1 MEDRQKYIR
10 NFSIIAHIDHGKSTL
25 ADRLIEMT
33 GVLSKREMESQILD
47 NMEIEKERGITI
59 KSQSVRMKY
68 KAKDGQEYTFN
79 LIDTPGH
86 VDFNYEVSR
95 SLAACDGAILVVDAS
110 QGVEAQTLANVYLA
124 IDNNLEILP
133 VINKID
139 LPNARPEEVK
149 QEIEDIIGIPA
160 QDAPCVSA
168 KSGLNMEEVLERI
181 VTDLPAPKGNEN
193 EKTKCLIFDS
203 YYDNYKGAVAYV
215 RVMNGKVKVGDEIT
229 VTYQNMKITEKI
241 IGLVNTPDYVY
252 FVKDDTEIF
261 PTHKNYGFIYLSI
274 NELPQ
279 WMPQIFNQIIV
290 DVDNIDKTQETKADL
305 ENNIKSAIA
314 VTDRESSVSYKGY
327 NSEIEE
333 GTTYSGVFTF
343 LFLFIAVLSVTTT
356 MNRFVKKQRTQI
368 GTLKALG
375 FKNRKIIN
383 HYVGYGFIIS
393 LAASL
398 VGLLAGRFILG
409 GFFLNMEMSYFEVP
423 VYNTVLI
430 PVVYILAI
438 AVVVLITLVTYLSC
452 RSILKESAVN
462 ALRLEIPKVKNT
474 KFDLTTKGIFK
485 KASISTRWNL
495 RDVGRNKGRS
505 LMAIVGIIGCTM
517 LMLCA
522 FGMMDTMKSYLSWEF
537 DKISNFEYKLSL
549 SNNYTNEQFTSII
562 EKYGNQTS
570 ESFGIEIKNGDKKE
584 TNTLTVNDA
593 PDKLKY
599 TNHSKE
605 YIDLKD
611 DGIYITEKLSEK
623 YDLKVGDEIT
633 WHIFGDDN
641 WYTCKITGLNRD
653 PQNQQLNMTRKYFE
667 SLGFTYRADVLYTD
681 DDLSNTKTIDGVD
694 TIQSIANLKQGMES
708 MLETVQMMIVLL
720 IVVSAILGFV
730 IIYNLGILSF
740 TEKQYQFAT
749 LKVLGFKDKQIKNI
763 FVKQNLWLTVVGIV
777 FGLPFGFLMLDYIFK
792 SALGDNYDFNAYI
805 SLVSYLYATLG
816 SLGVSV
822 VVNKVL
828 SRKVKSIDMVSSL
841 KGNE

>member
-1 MEDRQKYIR
+1 MKKLSKKRLRDIKQNKMQFFNIFIMVFLGVFVFAGIHAYMDGMEESADKYYKDNNFQDIWLSGE
-10 NFSIIAHIDHGKSTL
+10 NFSNDDL
-25 ADRLIEMT
+25 
-33 GVLSKREMESQILD
+33 
-47 NMEIEKERGITI
+47 EKVKNTENVKDAERMLTI
-59 KSQSVRMKY
+59 KTELEN
-68 KAKDGQEYTFN
+68 KDGVT
-79 LIDTPGH
+79 LDTN
-86 VDFNYEVSR
+86 FIESNNISKMY
-95 SLAACDGAILVVDAS
+95 VVDGEEFS
-110 QGVEAQTLANVYLA
+110 KDKKGVW
-124 IDNNLEILP
+124 
-133 VINKID
+133 
-139 LPNARPEEVK
+139 
-149 QEIEDIIGIPA
+149 
-160 QDAPCVSA
+160 
-168 KSGLNMEEVLERI
+168 
-181 VTDLPAPKGNEN
+181 
-193 EKTKCLIFDS
+193 FDS
-203 YYDNYKGAVAYV
+203 YLAKNLDL
-215 RVMNGKVKVGDEIT
+215 KVGDEIT
-229 VTYQNMKITEKI
+229 VTYQNMKMTEKI
-241 IGLVNTPDYVY
+241 LGLVNTPDHVY

-261 PTHKNYGFIYLSI
+261 PTHKNYGYMYLSI

-279 WMPQIFNQIIV
+279 GMPQIFNQIIV
-290 DVDNIDKTQETKADL
+290 DVDNTDKTQETKANL

-393 LAASL
+393 LVASV
-398 VGLLAGRFILG
+398 VGLLAGKYGLG
-409 GFFLNMEMSYFEVP
+409 TFFLNMEMSYFEVP

-438 AVVVLITLVTYLSC
+438 TVVALITLVTYLSC
-452 RSILKESAVN
+452 RSILKESAVE
-462 ALRLEIPKVKNT
+462 ALRIEIPKVKST

-549 SNNYTNEQFTSII
+549 SNNYTDDQFTNIT
-562 EKYGNQTS
+562 EKYGNETS
-570 ESFGIEIKNGDKKE
+570 ESFGIEIKNVDKKE

-593 PDKLKY
+593 PNKLKY
-599 TNHSKE
+599 TNHNKE
-605 YIDLKD
+605 YMDLKD

-623 YDLKVGDEIT
+623 YGLKVGDEIT

-641 WYTCKITGLNRD
+641 WYTCKIAGLNRD
-653 PQNQQLNMTRKYFE
+653 PQNQQLNMTRKYYE
-667 SLGFTYRADVLYTD
+667 SLGLTYKADTVYTD
-681 DDLSNTKTIDGVD
+681 ENLINTKTIDGVD
-694 TIQSIANLKQGMES
+694 TIQSIATLKQGMES
-708 MLETVQMMIVLL
+708 MLETTETMVVLL

-763 FVKQNLWLTVVGIV
+763 FVKQNLWLTVAGIV
-777 FGLPFGFLMLDYIFK
+777 IGLPLGFWMLDYIFK
-792 SALGDNYDFNAYI
+792 SALGENYDFNAYI
-805 SLVSYLYATLG
+805 KPVSYLYAVVG
-816 SLGVSV
+816 SLVVSII
-822 VVNKVL
+822 VNKVL
-828 SRKVKSIDMVSSL
+828 SRKVKRIDMVTSL

>member
-1 MEDRQKYIR
+1 MKKLSKKRLRDIRQNKMQFFNIFIMVFLGVFVFAGIHAYMDGMEKSADNYYKNNNFQDIWLSGE
-10 NFSIIAHIDHGKSTL
+10 NFSNEDLEKVKNTENVKDAERMLTINTELENKDDVTL
-25 ADRLIEMT
+25 DTNFIESNNI
-33 GVLSKREMESQILD
+33 SKM
-47 NMEIEKERGITI
+47 
-59 KSQSVRMKY
+59 Y
-68 KAKDGQEYTFN
+68 
-79 LIDTPGH
+79 
-86 VDFNYEVSR
+86 
-95 SLAACDGAILVVDAS
+95 VVDGEEFS
-110 QGVEAQTLANVYLA
+110 KDKKGVW
-124 IDNNLEILP
+124 
-133 VINKID
+133 
-139 LPNARPEEVK
+139 
-149 QEIEDIIGIPA
+149 
-160 QDAPCVSA
+160 
-168 KSGLNMEEVLERI
+168 
-181 VTDLPAPKGNEN
+181 
-193 EKTKCLIFDS
+193 FDS
-203 YYDNYKGAVAYV
+203 YLAKNLDL
-215 RVMNGKVKVGDEIT
+215 KVGDEIT

-241 IGLVNTPDYVY
+241 VGLVNTPDHVY

-261 PTHKNYGFIYLSI
+261 PTHKNYGYMYLSI

-279 WMPQIFNQIIV
+279 GMPQIFNQIIV
-290 DVDNIDKTQETKADL
+290 DVDNTDKTQETKANL
-305 ENNIKSAIA
+305 ENNMKSAIA

-393 LAASL
+393 LVASV
-398 VGLLAGRFILG
+398 VGLLVGKYGLG
-409 GFFLNMEMSYFEVP
+409 TFFLNMEMSYFEVP

-438 AVVVLITLVTYLSC
+438 AVVALITLVTYLSC
-452 RSILKESAVN
+452 RSILKESAVE
-462 ALRLEIPKVKNT
+462 ALRLEVPKVKST

-505 LMAIVGIIGCTM
+505 LMAIVGITGCTM

-549 SNNYTNEQFTSII
+549 SNNYTDDQFTNIT
-562 EKYGNQTS
+562 EKYGNETS
-570 ESFGIEIKNGDKKE
+570 ESFGIEIKNVDKKE

-593 PDKLKY
+593 PNKLKY
-599 TNHSKE
+599 TNHNKE
-605 YIDLKD
+605 YMDLKD

-623 YDLKVGDEIT
+623 YGLKVGDEIT

-641 WYTCKITGLNRD
+641 WYTCKIAGLNRD
-653 PQNQQLNMTRKYFE
+653 PQNQQLNMTRKYYE
-667 SLGFTYRADVLYTD
+667 SLGLTYKADTVYTD
-681 DDLSNTKTIDGVD
+681 ENLINTKTIDGVD
-694 TIQSIANLKQGMES
+694 TIQSIATLKQGMES
-708 MLETVQMMIVLL
+708 MLETTETMVVLL

-763 FVKQNLWLTVVGIV
+763 FVKQNLWLTVAGIV
-777 FGLPFGFLMLDYIFK
+777 IGLPLGFWMLDYIFK
-792 SALGDNYDFNAYI
+792 SALGENYDFNAYI
-805 SLVSYLYATLG
+805 KPVSYLYAVVG
-816 SLGVSV
+816 SLVVSII
-822 VVNKVL
+822 VNKVL
-828 SRKVKSIDMVSSL
+828 SRKVKRIDMVTSL

>member
-1 MEDRQKYIR
+1 MKKLSKKRLRDIKQNKMQFFNIFIMVFLGVFVFAGIHAYMDGMEKSANKYYKDNNFQDIWLSGE
-10 NFSIIAHIDHGKSTL
+10 NFSTEDL
-25 ADRLIEMT
+25 
-33 GVLSKREMESQILD
+33 
-47 NMEIEKERGITI
+47 EKVKNTENVKDAERMLTI
-59 KSQSVRMKY
+59 KTELEN
-68 KAKDGQEYTFN
+68 KDGVT
-79 LIDTPGH
+79 LDTN
-86 VDFNYEVSR
+86 FIESNNISKMY
-95 SLAACDGAILVVDAS
+95 VVDGEEFS
-110 QGVEAQTLANVYLA
+110 KDKKGVW
-124 IDNNLEILP
+124 
-133 VINKID
+133 
-139 LPNARPEEVK
+139 
-149 QEIEDIIGIPA
+149 
-160 QDAPCVSA
+160 
-168 KSGLNMEEVLERI
+168 
-181 VTDLPAPKGNEN
+181 
-193 EKTKCLIFDS
+193 FDS
-203 YYDNYKGAVAYV
+203 YLAKNLDL
-215 RVMNGKVKVGDEIT
+215 KVGDEIT

-241 IGLVNTPDYVY
+241 AGLVNTPDHVY

-261 PTHKNYGFIYLSI
+261 PTHKNYGYMYLSI

-279 WMPQIFNQIIV
+279 GMPQIFNQIIV
-290 DVDNIDKTQETKADL
+290 DVDNTDKTQETKANL
-305 ENNIKSAIA
+305 ENNIKSAIS

-393 LAASL
+393 LVASV
-398 VGLLAGRFILG
+398 VGLLAGKYGLG
-409 GFFLNMEMSYFEVP
+409 TFFLNMEMSYFEVP

-438 AVVVLITLVTYLSC
+438 AVVALITLVTYLSC
-452 RSILKESAVN
+452 RSILKESAVE
-462 ALRLEIPKVKNT
+462 ALRIEIPKVKST

-505 LMAIVGIIGCTM
+505 LMAIVGITGCTM

-549 SNNYTNEQFTSII
+549 SNNYTDDQFTNIK
-562 EKYGNQTS
+562 EKYGNETS
-570 ESFGIEIKNGDKKE
+570 ESFGIEIKNGNKKE

-593 PDKLKY
+593 PNKLKY
-599 TNHSKE
+599 TNHNKE
-605 YIDLKD
+605 YMNLKD

-623 YDLKVGDEIT
+623 YGLKVGDEIT
-633 WHIFGDDN
+633 WHIFGDNN
-641 WYTCKITGLNRD
+641 WHSCKIAGLNRD
-653 PQNQQLNMTRKYFE
+653 PQNQQLNMTRKYYE
-667 SLGFTYRADVLYTD
+667 SLGLTYKADTVYTD
-681 DDLSNTKTIDGVD
+681 ENLINTKTIDGVD
-694 TIQSIANLKQGMES
+694 TIQSIATLKQGMKS
-708 MLETVQMMIVLL
+708 MLETTETMVVLL

-749 LKVLGFKDKQIKNI
+749 LKVLGFKDKQIKKI
-763 FVKQNLWLTVVGIV
+763 FVKQNLWLTVAGIV
-777 FGLPFGFLMLDYIFK
+777 IGLPLGFWMLDYIFK
-792 SALGDNYDFNAYI
+792 SALGENYDFNAYI
-805 SLVSYLYATLG
+805 KPVSYLYAVVG
-816 SLGVSV
+816 SLVVSII
-822 VVNKVL
+822 VNKVL
-828 SRKVKSIDMVSSL
+828 SRKVKRIDMVTSL

>member
-1 MEDRQKYIR
+1 MKKLSKKRLRDIRQNKMQFFNIFIMVFLGVFVFAGIHAYMDGMEKSADNYYKNNNFQDIWLSGE
-10 NFSIIAHIDHGKSTL
+10 NFSNEDLEKVKNTENVKDAERMLTINTELENKDDVTL
-25 ADRLIEMT
+25 DTNFIESNNI
-33 GVLSKREMESQILD
+33 SKM
-47 NMEIEKERGITI
+47 
-59 KSQSVRMKY
+59 Y
-68 KAKDGQEYTFN
+68 
-79 LIDTPGH
+79 
-86 VDFNYEVSR
+86 
-95 SLAACDGAILVVDAS
+95 VVDGEEFS
-110 QGVEAQTLANVYLA
+110 KDKKGVW
-124 IDNNLEILP
+124 
-133 VINKID
+133 
-139 LPNARPEEVK
+139 
-149 QEIEDIIGIPA
+149 
-160 QDAPCVSA
+160 
-168 KSGLNMEEVLERI
+168 
-181 VTDLPAPKGNEN
+181 
-193 EKTKCLIFDS
+193 FDS
-203 YYDNYKGAVAYV
+203 YLAKNLDL
-215 RVMNGKVKVGDEIT
+215 KVGDEIT
-229 VTYQNMKITEKI
+229 FTYQNMKMTEKI
-241 IGLVNTPDYVY
+241 VGLINTPDHVY

-279 WMPQIFNQIIV
+279 GMPEIFNQIIV
-290 DVDNIDKTQETKADL
+290 DVDNTDETQEIKADL
-305 ENNIKSAIA
+305 ENNIKSAVA

-393 LAASL
+393 LAASV
-398 VGLLAGRFILG
+398 VGLLVGKFALG

-430 PVVYILAI
+430 PVVYVLAT
-438 AVVVLITLVTYLSC
+438 AVVALITLVTYLSC
-452 RSILKESAVN
+452 RSILKESAVE

-485 KASISTRWNL
+485 RASISTRWNL

-505 LMAIVGIIGCTM
+505 LMAIVGITGCTM

-549 SNNYTNEQFTSII
+549 SNNYTDEQFTNIT
-562 EKYGNQTS
+562 EKYGSQTS
-570 ESFGIEIKNGDKKE
+570 KSYGIEIKNGDKKE

-599 TNHSKE
+599 TNHNKE
-605 YIDLKD
+605 YIDLQD
-611 DGIYITEKLSEK
+611 DGVYITEKLSEK

-641 WYTCKITGLNRD
+641 WYTCKIVGLNRD
-653 PQNQQLNMTRKYFE
+653 PQNQQLNMTRKCFE
-667 SLGFTYRADVLYTD
+667 SLGLTYKADVVYTD
-681 DDLSNTKTIDGVD
+681 EDLSTTKTIDGVD
-694 TIQSIANLKQGMES
+694 TIQSIATLKQGMES

-763 FVKQNLWLTVVGIV
+763 FVKQNLWLTVVGIIL
-777 FGLPFGFLMLDYIFK
+777 GLPLGFLMLDYIFK

-805 SLVSYLYATLG
+805 NLVSYLYATVG
-816 SLGVSV
+816 SLVVSV

-828 SRKVKSIDMVSSL
+828 SRKVKKIDMVSSL

>member
-1 MEDRQKYIR
+1 MKKLSKKRLRDIRQNKMQFFNIFIMVFLGVFVFAGIHAYMDGMEKSADKYYEINNFQDIWLSGE
-10 NFSIIAHIDHGKSTL
+10 NFSNEDLEKVKNTENVKDAE
-25 ADRLIEMT
+25 RL
-33 GVLSKREMESQILD
+33 L
-47 NMEIEKERGITI
+47 TI
-59 KSQSVRMKY
+59 KTELEN
-68 KAKDGQEYTFN
+68 KDGVT
-79 LIDTPGH
+79 LDTN
-86 VDFNYEVSR
+86 FIESNNISKMY
-95 SLAACDGAILVVDAS
+95 VVDGEKFS
-110 QGVEAQTLANVYLA
+110 KEKKGVW
-124 IDNNLEILP
+124 
-133 VINKID
+133 
-139 LPNARPEEVK
+139 
-149 QEIEDIIGIPA
+149 
-160 QDAPCVSA
+160 
-168 KSGLNMEEVLERI
+168 
-181 VTDLPAPKGNEN
+181 
-193 EKTKCLIFDS
+193 FDS
-203 YYDNYKGAVAYV
+203 YLAKNLDL
-215 RVMNGKVKVGDEIT
+215 KVGDEIT

-474 KFDLTTKGIFK
+474 KFDLTTKRIFK

-505 LMAIVGIIGCTM
+505 LMAIVGITGCTM

-605 YIDLKD
+605 YMDLKD

-641 WYTCKITGLNRD
+641 WYTCKIAGLNRD

>member
-1 MEDRQKYIR
+1 MKKLSKKRLRDIRQNKMQFFNIFIMVFLGVFVFAGIHAYMDGMDKSADKYYKDNNFQDIWLSGE
-10 NFSIIAHIDHGKSTL
+10 NFSNEDLEKVKNTENVKDAERLLTINTELENKEDVTL
-25 ADRLIEMT
+25 ETNFIETNNISKMYVVEGEEFSKDKK
-33 GVLSKREMESQILD
+33 GVW
-47 NMEIEKERGITI
+47 
-59 KSQSVRMKY
+59 
-68 KAKDGQEYTFN
+68 
-79 LIDTPGH
+79 
-86 VDFNYEVSR
+86 
-95 SLAACDGAILVVDAS
+95 
-110 QGVEAQTLANVYLA
+110 
-124 IDNNLEILP
+124 
-133 VINKID
+133 
-139 LPNARPEEVK
+139 
-149 QEIEDIIGIPA
+149 
-160 QDAPCVSA
+160 
-168 KSGLNMEEVLERI
+168 
-181 VTDLPAPKGNEN
+181 
-193 EKTKCLIFDS
+193 FDS
-203 YYDNYKGAVAYV
+203 YLAKNLDL
-215 RVMNGKVKVGDEIT
+215 KVGDEIT
-229 VTYQNMKITEKI
+229 VTYQNIKITEKI
-241 IGLVNTPDYVY
+241 LGLVNTPDHVY

-261 PTHKNYGFIYLSI
+261 PTHKNYGFMYLSI
-274 NELPQ
+274 NELPEG
-279 WMPQIFNQIIV
+279 MPQIFNQVII
-290 DVDNIDKTQETKADL
+290 DIDNTDKLQETKTDL

-314 VTDRESSVSYKGY
+314 VTDREASVSYQGY

-333 GTTYSGVFTF
+333 GTTYSSVFTF

-383 HYVGYGFIIS
+383 HYLGYGFIVS
-393 LAASL
+393 LVASI
-398 VGLLAGRFILG
+398 VGLLVGRYALG
-409 GFFLNMEMSYFEVP
+409 TFFLNMEMSYFEIP

-430 PVVYILAI
+430 PIVYILAI

-452 RSILKESAVN
+452 RSILKESAVE

-505 LMAIVGIIGCTM
+505 IMAIVGITGCTM

-549 SNNYTNEQFTSII
+549 SNNYTDEQFDNITQ
-562 EKYGNQTS
+562 KYGKETSQT
-570 ESFGIEIKNGDKKE
+570 FGIEIKNKDKKE

-593 PDKLKY
+593 PNKLKY
-599 TNHSKE
+599 TNHNKE
-605 YIDLKD
+605 YMDLKD

-623 YDLKVGDEIT
+623 YGLQVGDEIT

-641 WYTCKITGLNRD
+641 WYTCKIIGLNRD
-653 PQNQQLNMTRKYFE
+653 PQNQQLNMSRKYFE
-667 SLGFTYRADVLYTD
+667 SLGLTYRADVVYTD
-681 DDLSNTKTIDGVD
+681 EDLSNTKTIDGVD
-694 TIQSIANLKQGMES
+694 TIQSLTTLKQGMES
-708 MLETVQMMIVLL
+708 MLETVQTMIVLL

-763 FVKQNLWLTVVGIV
+763 FVKQNLWLTIVGIIL
-777 FGLPFGFLMLDYIFK
+777 GLPLGFWMLDYIFK

-805 SLVSYLYATLG
+805 KPTSYLYAVVG
-816 SLGVSV
+816 SLIVSII
-822 VVNKVL
+822 VNKVL
-828 SRKVKSIDMVSSL
+828 SRKVKKIDMVTSL

>member
-1 MEDRQKYIR
+1 MSRLNRKILREIKLNKMQFFNIFIMVFLGVFVFAGVHAYMDGMKISGDKYY
-10 NFSIIAHIDHGKSTL
+10 
-25 ADRLIEMT
+25 
-33 GVLSKREMESQILD
+33 ES
-47 NMEIEKERGITI
+47 
-59 KSQSVRMKY
+59 
-68 KAKDGQEYTFN
+68 
-79 LIDTPGH
+79 
-86 VDFNYEVSR
+86 
-95 SLAACDGAILVVDAS
+95 
-110 QGVEAQTLANVYLA
+110 
-124 IDNNLEILP
+124 NNLQDIWLSGENFTDEDLKNVKEISN
-133 VINKID
+133 VK
-139 LPNARPEEVK
+139 NA
-149 QEIEDIIGIPA
+149 
-160 QDAPCVSA
+160 
-168 KSGLNMEEVLERI
+168 ERI
-181 VTDLPAPKGNEN
+181 LNIRTELENYKDVSLDTNFIETNEISKMYIVDGEEFSKDKKGVW
-193 EKTKCLIFDS
+193 FDS
-203 YYDNYKGAVAYV
+203 YLAKNLDL
-215 RVMNGKVKVGDEIT
+215 KVGDEIT

-241 IGLVNTPDYVY
+241 LGLVNTPDHVY

-261 PTHKNYGFIYLSI
+261 PTHKNYGFMYLSI
-274 NELPQ
+274 NELPEG
-279 WMPQIFNQIIV
+279 MPQIFNQVII
-290 DVDNIDKTQETKADL
+290 DIDNTDKLQETKADL

-314 VTDRESSVSYKGY
+314 VTDRKASASYQGY

-333 GTTYSGVFTF
+333 GTTYSSVFTF

-393 LAASL
+393 LVASI
-398 VGLLAGRFILG
+398 VGLLVGRYALG
-409 GFFLNMEMSYFEVP
+409 TFFLNMEMSYFEIP

-452 RSILKESAVN
+452 RSILKESAAE

-505 LMAIVGIIGCTM
+505 IMAIVGITGCTM

-549 SNNYTNEQFTSII
+549 SNNYTDEQFDNITQ
-562 EKYGNQTS
+562 KYGKKTSQT
-570 ESFGIEIKNGDKKE
+570 FGIEIKNNDKKE

-593 PDKLKY
+593 PNKLKY
-599 TNHSKE
+599 TNHNKE
-605 YIDLKD
+605 YMDLKD
-611 DGIYITEKLSEK
+611 NGIYITEKLSEK
-623 YDLKVGDEIT
+623 YGLQVGDEIT

-641 WYTCKITGLNRD
+641 WYTCKIVGLNRD
-653 PQNQQLNMTRKYFE
+653 PQNQQLNMSRKYFE
-667 SLGFTYRADVLYTD
+667 SLGLTYRADVVYTD
-681 DDLSNTKTIDGVD
+681 EDLSNTKTIDGVD
-694 TIQSIANLKQGMES
+694 TIQSLTTLKQGMES
-708 MLETVQMMIVLL
+708 MLETVQTMIVLL

-763 FVKQNLWLTVVGIV
+763 FVKQNLWLTIVGIIL
-777 FGLPFGFLMLDYIFK
+777 GLPLGFWMLDYIFK

-805 SLVSYLYATLG
+805 KPTSYLYAVVG
-816 SLGVSV
+816 SLIVSII
-822 VVNKVL
+822 VNKVL
-828 SRKVKSIDMVSSL
+828 SRKVKKIDMVTSL

>member
-1 MEDRQKYIR
+1 MKKLSKKRLRDIKQNKMQFFNIFIMVFLGVFVFAGIHAYMDGMDKSADKYYKDNNFQDIWLSGE
-10 NFSIIAHIDHGKSTL
+10 NFSNEDLEKVKNTENVKDAERLLTINTELENKEDVTL
-25 ADRLIEMT
+25 ETNFIESNNISKMYVVEGEEFSKDKK
-33 GVLSKREMESQILD
+33 GVW
-47 NMEIEKERGITI
+47 
-59 KSQSVRMKY
+59 
-68 KAKDGQEYTFN
+68 
-79 LIDTPGH
+79 
-86 VDFNYEVSR
+86 
-95 SLAACDGAILVVDAS
+95 
-110 QGVEAQTLANVYLA
+110 
-124 IDNNLEILP
+124 
-133 VINKID
+133 
-139 LPNARPEEVK
+139 
-149 QEIEDIIGIPA
+149 
-160 QDAPCVSA
+160 
-168 KSGLNMEEVLERI
+168 
-181 VTDLPAPKGNEN
+181 
-193 EKTKCLIFDS
+193 FDS
-203 YYDNYKGAVAYV
+203 YLAKNLDL
-215 RVMNGKVKVGDEIT
+215 KVGDEIT

-241 IGLVNTPDYVY
+241 LGLVNTPDHVY

-261 PTHKNYGFIYLSI
+261 PTHKNYGFMYLSI
-274 NELPQ
+274 NELPEG
-279 WMPQIFNQIIV
+279 MPQIFNQVII
-290 DVDNIDKTQETKADL
+290 DIDNTDKLQETKADL
-305 ENNIKSAIA
+305 ENNIESAIA
-314 VTDRESSVSYKGY
+314 VTDREASVSYQGY

-333 GTTYSGVFTF
+333 GTTYSSVFTF

-383 HYVGYGFIIS
+383 HYLGYGFIVS
-393 LAASL
+393 LVASI
-398 VGLLAGRFILG
+398 VGLLVGRYALG
-409 GFFLNMEMSYFEVP
+409 TFFLNMEMSYFEIP

-430 PVVYILAI
+430 PIVYILAI

-452 RSILKESAVN
+452 RSILKESAVE

-505 LMAIVGIIGCTM
+505 IMAIVGITGCTM

-549 SNNYTNEQFTSII
+549 SNNYTDEQFDNITQ
-562 EKYGNQTS
+562 KYGKETSQT
-570 ESFGIEIKNGDKKE
+570 FGIEIKNNDKKE

-593 PDKLKY
+593 PNKLKY
-599 TNHSKE
+599 TNHNKE
-605 YIDLKD
+605 YMDLKD

-623 YDLKVGDEIT
+623 YGLQVGDEIT

-641 WYTCKITGLNRD
+641 WYTCKIIGLNRD
-653 PQNQQLNMTRKYFE
+653 PQNQQLNMSRKYFE
-667 SLGFTYRADVLYTD
+667 SLGLTYRADVVYTD
-681 DDLSNTKTIDGVD
+681 EDLSNTKTIDGVD
-694 TIQSIANLKQGMES
+694 TIQSLTTLKQGMES
-708 MLETVQMMIVLL
+708 MLETVQTMIVLL

-763 FVKQNLWLTVVGIV
+763 FVKQNLWLTIVGIIL
-777 FGLPFGFLMLDYIFK
+777 GLPLGFWMLDYIFK

-805 SLVSYLYATLG
+805 KPTSYLYAVVG
-816 SLGVSV
+816 SLIVSII
-822 VVNKVL
+822 VNKVL
-828 SRKVKSIDMVSSL
+828 SRKVKKIDMVTSL

>member
-1 MEDRQKYIR
+1 MKKLSKKRLRDIRQNKMQFFNIFIMVFLGVFVFAGIHAYMDGMEKSADNYYKSNNFQDIWLSGE
-10 NFSIIAHIDHGKSTL
+10 NFSNEDLEKVKNTENVKDAERMLTINTELENKKDVTL
-25 ADRLIEMT
+25 DTNFIESNNI
-33 GVLSKREMESQILD
+33 SKM
-47 NMEIEKERGITI
+47 
-59 KSQSVRMKY
+59 Y
-68 KAKDGQEYTFN
+68 
-79 LIDTPGH
+79 
-86 VDFNYEVSR
+86 
-95 SLAACDGAILVVDAS
+95 VVDGEEFS
-110 QGVEAQTLANVYLA
+110 KDKKGVW
-124 IDNNLEILP
+124 
-133 VINKID
+133 
-139 LPNARPEEVK
+139 
-149 QEIEDIIGIPA
+149 
-160 QDAPCVSA
+160 
-168 KSGLNMEEVLERI
+168 
-181 VTDLPAPKGNEN
+181 
-193 EKTKCLIFDS
+193 FDS
-203 YYDNYKGAVAYV
+203 YLAKNLDL
-215 RVMNGKVKVGDEIT
+215 KVGDEIT
-229 VTYQNMKITEKI
+229 FTYQNMKMTEKI
-241 IGLVNTPDYVY
+241 VGLVNTPDHVY

-279 WMPQIFNQIIV
+279 GMPEIFNQIIV
-290 DVDNIDKTQETKADL
+290 DVDNTDKTQETKADL
-305 ENNIKSAIA
+305 ENNIKSAVA

-393 LAASL
+393 LIASL
-398 VGLLAGRFILG
+398 AGLFVGKYTLG
-409 GFFLNMEMSYFEVP
+409 TFFLNTEMSYFEVP

-430 PVVYILAI
+430 PVVYILAT
-438 AVVVLITLVTYLSC
+438 VVVALITLVTYLSC
-452 RSILKESAVN
+452 RSILKESAVE

-495 RDVGRNKGRS
+495 RDIGRNKGRS
-505 LMAIVGIIGCTM
+505 LMAIVGITGCTM

-549 SNNYTNEQFTSII
+549 SNNYTDEQFTNIT

-570 ESFGIEIKNGDKKE
+570 KSYGIEIKNGDKKE

-599 TNHSKE
+599 TNHKKE
-605 YIDLKD
+605 YIDLQD
-611 DGIYITEKLSEK
+611 DGVYITEKLSEK

-641 WYTCKITGLNRD
+641 WYTCKIVGLNRD

-667 SLGFTYRADVLYTD
+667 SLGLTYKADVVYTD
-681 DDLSNTKTIDGVD
+681 EDLSDTKTIDGVD
-694 TIQSIANLKQGMES
+694 TIQSIATLKQGMES

-763 FVKQNLWLTVVGIV
+763 FVKQNLWLTVVGII
-777 FGLPFGFLMLDYIFK
+777 FGLPLGFWMLDYIFK

-805 SLVSYLYATLG
+805 NLVSYLYATVG
-816 SLGVSV
+816 SLVVSV

-828 SRKVKSIDMVSSL
+828 SRKVKRIDMVSSL

>member
-1 MEDRQKYIR
+1 MRKLSKKRLRDIRQNKMQFFNIFIMVFLGVFVFAGIHAYMDGMEKSADKYYKDNNFQDIWLSGE
-10 NFSIIAHIDHGKSTL
+10 NFSTEDL
-25 ADRLIEMT
+25 
-33 GVLSKREMESQILD
+33 
-47 NMEIEKERGITI
+47 EKVKNTENVKDAERMLTI
-59 KSQSVRMKY
+59 KTELEN
-68 KAKDGQEYTFN
+68 KDGVT
-79 LIDTPGH
+79 LDTN
-86 VDFNYEVSR
+86 FIESNNISKMY
-95 SLAACDGAILVVDAS
+95 VVDGEEFS
-110 QGVEAQTLANVYLA
+110 KDKKGVW
-124 IDNNLEILP
+124 
-133 VINKID
+133 
-139 LPNARPEEVK
+139 
-149 QEIEDIIGIPA
+149 
-160 QDAPCVSA
+160 
-168 KSGLNMEEVLERI
+168 
-181 VTDLPAPKGNEN
+181 
-193 EKTKCLIFDS
+193 FDS
-203 YYDNYKGAVAYV
+203 YLAKNLDL
-215 RVMNGKVKVGDEIT
+215 KVGDEIT

-241 IGLVNTPDYVY
+241 AGLVNTPDHVY

-261 PTHKNYGFIYLSI
+261 PTHKNYGYMYLSI

-279 WMPQIFNQIIV
+279 GMPQIFNQIIV
-290 DVDNIDKTQETKADL
+290 DVDNTDKTQETKANL

-393 LAASL
+393 LVASV
-398 VGLLAGRFILG
+398 VGLLAGKYGLG
-409 GFFLNMEMSYFEVP
+409 TFFLNMEMSYFEVP

-438 AVVVLITLVTYLSC
+438 AVVALITLVTYLSC
-452 RSILKESAVN
+452 RSILKESAVE
-462 ALRLEIPKVKNT
+462 ALRIEIPKVKST

-505 LMAIVGIIGCTM
+505 LMAIVGITGCTM

-549 SNNYTNEQFTSII
+549 SNNYTDDQFTNIT
-562 EKYGNQTS
+562 EKYGNETS
-570 ESFGIEIKNGDKKE
+570 ESFGIEIKNVDKKE

-593 PDKLKY
+593 PNKLKY
-599 TNHSKE
+599 TNHNKE
-605 YIDLKD
+605 YMDLKD

-623 YDLKVGDEIT
+623 YGLKVGDEIT

-641 WYTCKITGLNRD
+641 WYTCKIAGLNRD
-653 PQNQQLNMTRKYFE
+653 PQNQQLNMTRKYYE
-667 SLGFTYRADVLYTD
+667 SLGLTYKADTVYTD
-681 DDLSNTKTIDGVD
+681 ENLINTKTIDGVD
-694 TIQSIANLKQGMES
+694 TIQSIATLKQGMES
-708 MLETVQMMIVLL
+708 MLETTETMVVLL

-763 FVKQNLWLTVVGIV
+763 FVKQNLWLTVAGIV
-777 FGLPFGFLMLDYIFK
+777 IGLPLGFWMLDYIFK
-792 SALGDNYDFNAYI
+792 SALGENYDFNAYI
-805 SLVSYLYATLG
+805 KPVSYLYAVVG
-816 SLGVSV
+816 SLVVSII
-822 VVNKVL
+822 VNKVL
-828 SRKVKSIDMVSSL
+828 SRKVKRIDMVTSL

>member
-1 MEDRQKYIR
+1 MKKLSKKRLRDIRQNKMQFFNIFIMVFLGVFVFAGIHAYMDGMEKSADKYYEINNFQDIWLSGE
-10 NFSIIAHIDHGKSTL
+10 NFSNEDLEKVKNTENVKDAE
-25 ADRLIEMT
+25 RL
-33 GVLSKREMESQILD
+33 L
-47 NMEIEKERGITI
+47 TI
-59 KSQSVRMKY
+59 KTELEN
-68 KAKDGQEYTFN
+68 KDGVT
-79 LIDTPGH
+79 LDTN
-86 VDFNYEVSR
+86 FIESNNISKMY
-95 SLAACDGAILVVDAS
+95 VVDGEKFS
-110 QGVEAQTLANVYLA
+110 KEKKGVW
-124 IDNNLEILP
+124 
-133 VINKID
+133 
-139 LPNARPEEVK
+139 
-149 QEIEDIIGIPA
+149 
-160 QDAPCVSA
+160 
-168 KSGLNMEEVLERI
+168 
-181 VTDLPAPKGNEN
+181 
-193 EKTKCLIFDS
+193 FDS
-203 YYDNYKGAVAYV
+203 YLAKNLDL
-215 RVMNGKVKVGDEIT
+215 KVGDEIT

-423 VYNTVLI
+423 VYTTVLI

>member
-1 MEDRQKYIR
+1 MKKLSKKRLRDIRQNKMQFFNIFIMVFLGVFVFAGIHAYMDGMEKSADKYYEINNFQDIWLSGE
-10 NFSIIAHIDHGKSTL
+10 NFSNEDLEKVKNTENVKDAE
-25 ADRLIEMT
+25 RL
-33 GVLSKREMESQILD
+33 L
-47 NMEIEKERGITI
+47 TI
-59 KSQSVRMKY
+59 KTELEN
-68 KAKDGQEYTFN
+68 KDGVT
-79 LIDTPGH
+79 LDTN
-86 VDFNYEVSR
+86 FIESNNISKMY
-95 SLAACDGAILVVDAS
+95 VVDGEEFS
-110 QGVEAQTLANVYLA
+110 KEKKGVW
-124 IDNNLEILP
+124 
-133 VINKID
+133 
-139 LPNARPEEVK
+139 
-149 QEIEDIIGIPA
+149 
-160 QDAPCVSA
+160 
-168 KSGLNMEEVLERI
+168 
-181 VTDLPAPKGNEN
+181 
-193 EKTKCLIFDS
+193 FDS
-203 YYDNYKGAVAYV
+203 YLAKNLDL
-215 RVMNGKVKVGDEIT
+215 KVGDEIT

-452 RSILKESAVN
+452 RSILKESAVD

-474 KFDLTTKGIFK
+474 KFDLTTKGILK

-505 LMAIVGIIGCTM
+505 LMAIVGITGCTM

-740 TEKQYQFAT
+740 TEKQYQFAS
-749 LKVLGFKDKQIKNI
+749 FR
-763 FVKQNLWLTVVGIV
+763 F
-777 FGLPFGFLMLDYIFK
+777 
-792 SALGDNYDFNAYI
+792 
-805 SLVSYLYATLG
+805 
-816 SLGVSV
+816 
-822 VVNKVL
+822 
-828 SRKVKSIDMVSSL
+828 
-841 KGNE
+841 

>member
-1 MEDRQKYIR
+1 MK
-10 NFSIIAHIDHGKSTL
+10 K
-25 ADRLIEMT
+25 
-33 GVLSKREMESQILD
+33 LSKRRLRDIKQNKMQFFNIFIMVFLGVFVFAGIHAYMDGMEESADKYYKDNNFQDIWLSGENFSND
-47 NMEIEKERGITI
+47 DLEKVKNMENVKDAERILTI
-59 KSQSVRMKY
+59 KTELENKNDV
-68 KAKDGQEYTFN
+68 T
-79 LIDTPGH
+79 LDTN
-86 VDFNYEVSR
+86 FIESNNISKMY
-95 SLAACDGAILVVDAS
+95 VVDGEEFS
-110 QGVEAQTLANVYLA
+110 KDKKGVW
-124 IDNNLEILP
+124 
-133 VINKID
+133 
-139 LPNARPEEVK
+139 
-149 QEIEDIIGIPA
+149 
-160 QDAPCVSA
+160 
-168 KSGLNMEEVLERI
+168 
-181 VTDLPAPKGNEN
+181 
-193 EKTKCLIFDS
+193 FDS
-203 YYDNYKGAVAYV
+203 YLAKNLDL
-215 RVMNGKVKVGDEIT
+215 KVGDEIT
-229 VTYQNMKITEKI
+229 FTYQNMKMTEKI
-241 IGLVNTPDYVY
+241 LGLVNTPDHVY

-261 PTHKNYGFIYLSI
+261 PTHKNYGYMYLSI

-279 WMPQIFNQIIV
+279 GMLQIFNQIIV
-290 DVDNIDKTQETKADL
+290 DVNKTDKMQETKANL

-393 LAASL
+393 LVASV
-398 VGLLAGRFILG
+398 VGLLAGKYGLG
-409 GFFLNMEMSYFEVP
+409 TFFLNMEMSYFEVP

-438 AVVVLITLVTYLSC
+438 TVVALITLVTYLSC
-452 RSILKESAVN
+452 RNILKETAVE
-462 ALRLEIPKVKNT
+462 ALRIEIPKVKST

-549 SNNYTNEQFTSII
+549 SNNYTDDQFTNIT
-562 EKYGNQTS
+562 EKYGNETS
-570 ESFGIEIKNGDKKE
+570 ESFGIEIKNVDKKE

-593 PDKLKY
+593 PNKLKY
-599 TNHSKE
+599 TNHNKE
-605 YIDLKD
+605 YMDLKD

-623 YDLKVGDEIT
+623 YGLKIGDEIT

-641 WYTCKITGLNRD
+641 WYTCKIAGLNRD
-653 PQNQQLNMTRKYFE
+653 PQNQQLNMTRKYYE
-667 SLGFTYRADVLYTD
+667 SLGLTYKADTVYTD
-681 DDLSNTKTIDGVD
+681 ENLINTKTIDGVD
-694 TIQSIANLKQGMES
+694 TIQSIATLKQGMES
-708 MLETVQMMIVLL
+708 MLETTETMVVLL

-763 FVKQNLWLTVVGIV
+763 FVKQNLWLTVAGIV
-777 FGLPFGFLMLDYIFK
+777 IGLPLGFWMLDYIFK
-792 SALGDNYDFNAYI
+792 SALGENYDFNAYI
-805 SLVSYLYATLG
+805 KPVSYLYAVVG
-816 SLGVSV
+816 SLVVSII
-822 VVNKVL
+822 VNKVL
-828 SRKVKSIDMVSSL
+828 SRKVKRIDMVTSL

>member
-1 MEDRQKYIR
+1 MKRLSKKRLRDIKQNKMQFFNIFIMVFLGVFVFAGIHAYMDGMEKSANKYYKDNNFQDIWLSGE
-10 NFSIIAHIDHGKSTL
+10 NFSTEDL
-25 ADRLIEMT
+25 
-33 GVLSKREMESQILD
+33 
-47 NMEIEKERGITI
+47 EKVKNTENVKDAERMLTI
-59 KSQSVRMKY
+59 KTELEN
-68 KAKDGQEYTFN
+68 KDGVT
-79 LIDTPGH
+79 LDTN
-86 VDFNYEVSR
+86 FIESNNISKMY
-95 SLAACDGAILVVDAS
+95 VVDGEEFS
-110 QGVEAQTLANVYLA
+110 KDKRGVW
-124 IDNNLEILP
+124 
-133 VINKID
+133 
-139 LPNARPEEVK
+139 
-149 QEIEDIIGIPA
+149 
-160 QDAPCVSA
+160 
-168 KSGLNMEEVLERI
+168 
-181 VTDLPAPKGNEN
+181 
-193 EKTKCLIFDS
+193 FDS
-203 YYDNYKGAVAYV
+203 YLAKNLDL
-215 RVMNGKVKVGDEIT
+215 KVGDEIT
-229 VTYQNMKITEKI
+229 FTYQNMKMTEKI
-241 IGLVNTPDYVY
+241 LGLVNTPDHVY

-261 PTHKNYGFIYLSI
+261 PTHKNYGYMYLSI

-279 WMPQIFNQIIV
+279 GMPQIFNQIIV
-290 DVDNIDKTQETKADL
+290 DVNKTDKTQETKANL

-327 NSEIEE
+327 NSEIDE

-393 LAASL
+393 LVASV
-398 VGLLAGRFILG
+398 VGLLVGKYGLG
-409 GFFLNMEMSYFEVP
+409 TFFLNMEMSYFEVP

-438 AVVVLITLVTYLSC
+438 SVVALITLVTYLSC
-452 RSILKESAVN
+452 RSILKESAVE
-462 ALRLEIPKVKNT
+462 ALRLEVPKVKST

-505 LMAIVGIIGCTM
+505 LMAIVGITGCTM

-549 SNNYTNEQFTSII
+549 SNNYTDDQFTNIT
-562 EKYGNQTS
+562 EKYGNETS
-570 ESFGIEIKNGDKKE
+570 ESFGIEIKNVDKKE

-593 PDKLKY
+593 PNKLKY
-599 TNHSKE
+599 TNHNKE
-605 YIDLKD
+605 YMNLKD

-623 YDLKVGDEIT
+623 YGLKVGDEIT
-633 WHIFGDDN
+633 WHIFGDNN
-641 WYTCKITGLNRD
+641 WHSCKIVGLNRD
-653 PQNQQLNMTRKYFE
+653 PQNQQLNMTKKYYE
-667 SLGFTYRADVLYTD
+667 TLGLTYRADTVYTD
-681 DDLSNTKTIDGVD
+681 ENLSNAKTIDGVD
-694 TIQSIANLKQGMES
+694 TIQSIATLKQGMES
-708 MLETVQMMIVLL
+708 MLETTETMVVLL

-763 FVKQNLWLTVVGIV
+763 FVKQNLWLTVAGIV
-777 FGLPFGFLMLDYIFK
+777 IGLPLGFWMLDYIFK
-792 SALGDNYDFNAYI
+792 SALGENYDFNAYI
-805 SLVSYLYATLG
+805 KPVSYLYAVVG
-816 SLGVSV
+816 SLVVSII
-822 VVNKVL
+822 VNKVL
-828 SRKVKSIDMVSSL
+828 SRKVKRIDMVTSL

>member
-1 MEDRQKYIR
+1 MKKLSKKRLRDIKQNKMQFFNIFIMVFLGVFVFAGIHAYMDGMEESADKYYKDNNFQDIWLSGE
-10 NFSIIAHIDHGKSTL
+10 NFSNDDLEKVKNTENVKDAE
-25 ADRLIEMT
+25 R
-33 GVLSKREMESQILD
+33 IL
-47 NMEIEKERGITI
+47 TI
-59 KSQSVRMKY
+59 KTELENKNDV
-68 KAKDGQEYTFN
+68 T
-79 LIDTPGH
+79 LDTN
-86 VDFNYEVSR
+86 FIESNNISKMY
-95 SLAACDGAILVVDAS
+95 VVDGEEFS
-110 QGVEAQTLANVYLA
+110 KDKKGVW
-124 IDNNLEILP
+124 
-133 VINKID
+133 
-139 LPNARPEEVK
+139 
-149 QEIEDIIGIPA
+149 
-160 QDAPCVSA
+160 
-168 KSGLNMEEVLERI
+168 
-181 VTDLPAPKGNEN
+181 
-193 EKTKCLIFDS
+193 FDS
-203 YYDNYKGAVAYV
+203 YLAKNLEL
-215 RVMNGKVKVGDEIT
+215 KVGDEIT
-229 VTYQNMKITEKI
+229 FTYQNMKMTEKI
-241 IGLVNTPDYVY
+241 LGLVNTPDHVY

-261 PTHKNYGFIYLSI
+261 PTHKNYGYMYLSI

-279 WMPQIFNQIIV
+279 GMPQIFNQIIV
-290 DVDNIDKTQETKADL
+290 DVNKTDKTQETKANL

-327 NSEIEE
+327 NSEIDE

-393 LAASL
+393 LVASV
-398 VGLLAGRFILG
+398 VGLLVGKYGLG
-409 GFFLNMEMSYFEVP
+409 TFFLNMEMSYFEVP

-438 AVVVLITLVTYLSC
+438 AVVALITLVTYLSC
-452 RSILKESAVN
+452 RSILKESAVE
-462 ALRLEIPKVKNT
+462 ALRLEVPKVKST

-505 LMAIVGIIGCTM
+505 LMAIVGITGCTM

-549 SNNYTNEQFTSII
+549 SNNYTDDQFANIT
-562 EKYGNQTS
+562 EKYGNETS

-593 PDKLKY
+593 PNKLKY
-599 TNHSKE
+599 TNHNKE
-605 YIDLKD
+605 YMDLKD

-623 YDLKVGDEIT
+623 YRLKVGDEIT
-633 WHIFGDDN
+633 WHIFGDNN
-641 WYTCKITGLNRD
+641 WHTCKIVGLNRD
-653 PQNQQLNMTRKYFE
+653 PQNQQLNMTKKYYE
-667 SLGFTYRADVLYTD
+667 TLGLTYRADTVYTD
-681 DDLSNTKTIDGVD
+681 ENLSNAKTIDGVD
-694 TIQSIANLKQGMES
+694 TIQSIATLKQGMES
-708 MLETVQMMIVLL
+708 MLETTETMVVLL

-763 FVKQNLWLTVVGIV
+763 FVKQNLWLTVAGIV
-777 FGLPFGFLMLDYIFK
+777 IGLPLGFWMLDYIFK
-792 SALGDNYDFNAYI
+792 SALGENYDFNAYI
-805 SLVSYLYATLG
+805 NLVSYLYATVG
-816 SLGVSV
+816 SLVVSV

-828 SRKVKSIDMVSSL
+828 SRKVKKIDMVSSL

>member
-1 MEDRQKYIR
+1 MQFFNIFIMVFLGVFVFAGIHAYMDGMEKSADNYYKNNNFQDIWLLGE
-10 NFSIIAHIDHGKSTL
+10 NFSNEDLEKVKNTENVKDAEKMLTINTELENKKDVTL
-25 ADRLIEMT
+25 DTNFIESNNI
-33 GVLSKREMESQILD
+33 SKM
-47 NMEIEKERGITI
+47 
-59 KSQSVRMKY
+59 Y
-68 KAKDGQEYTFN
+68 
-79 LIDTPGH
+79 
-86 VDFNYEVSR
+86 
-95 SLAACDGAILVVDAS
+95 VVD
-110 QGVEAQTLANVYLA
+110 G
-124 IDNNLEILP
+124 
-133 VINKID
+133 
-139 LPNARPEEVK
+139 EEFSK
-149 QEIEDIIGIPA
+149 DKKGIW
-160 QDAPCVSA
+160 
-168 KSGLNMEEVLERI
+168 
-181 VTDLPAPKGNEN
+181 
-193 EKTKCLIFDS
+193 FDS
-203 YYDNYKGAVAYV
+203 YLAKNLDL
-215 RVMNGKVKVGDEIT
+215 KVGDEIT
-229 VTYQNMKITEKI
+229 ITYQNMKITEKI
-241 IGLVNTPDYVY
+241 VGLVNTPDHVY

-261 PTHKNYGFIYLSI
+261 PTHKNYGYIYLSI

-279 WMPQIFNQIIV
+279 EMPKIFNQIIV
-290 DVDNIDKTQETKADL
+290 DVDNTDKTQETKADL
-305 ENNIKSAIA
+305 ENNIKSAVA

-375 FKNRKIIN
+375 FKNRKIIK

-393 LAASL
+393 LVASA
-398 VGLLAGRFILG
+398 VGLLVGKFVLG

-430 PVVYILAI
+430 PIVYILAI
-438 AVVVLITLVTYLSC
+438 AVVALITLVTYLSC
-452 RSILKESAVN
+452 RRILKESAVE

-505 LMAIVGIIGCTM
+505 LMAIVGITGCTM

-549 SNNYTNEQFTSII
+549 SNNYTDEQFTNIT

-570 ESFGIEIKNGDKKE
+570 KSYGIEIKNGDKKE

-599 TNHSKE
+599 TNHNKE
-605 YIDLKD
+605 YIDLQD

-633 WHIFGDDN
+633 WHIFGDNN
-641 WYTCKITGLNRD
+641 WYTCKIVGLNRD

-667 SLGFTYRADVLYTD
+667 SLGLTYRADVVYTD
-681 DDLSNTKTIDGVD
+681 EDLSNTKTIDGVD
-694 TIQSIANLKQGMES
+694 TVQSIATLKQGMES
-708 MLETVQMMIVLL
+708 MLKTVQMIIVLL

-749 LKVLGFKDKQIKNI
+749 LKVLGFKDKQIKDI
-763 FVKQNLWLTVVGIV
+763 FVKQNLWLTVAGIV
-777 FGLPFGFLMLDYIFK
+777 LGLPLGFWMLDYIFK
-792 SALGDNYDFNAYI
+792 SALGDNYDFNAHI
-805 SLVSYLYATLG
+805 NLISYLYATIG
-816 SLGVSV
+816 SFVVSV

-828 SRKVKSIDMVSSL
+828 SRKVKRIDMVSSL

>member
-1 MEDRQKYIR
+1 MKKLSKKRLRDIKQNKMQFFNIFIMVFLGVFVFAGIHAYMDGMEESADKYYKDNNFQDIWLSGE
-10 NFSIIAHIDHGKSTL
+10 NFSNDDLEK
-25 ADRLIEMT
+25 
-33 GVLSKREMESQILD
+33 VK
-47 NMEIEKERGITI
+47 NMENVKDAERILTI
-59 KSQSVRMKY
+59 KTELENKNDV
-68 KAKDGQEYTFN
+68 T
-79 LIDTPGH
+79 LDTN
-86 VDFNYEVSR
+86 FIESNNISKMY
-95 SLAACDGAILVVDAS
+95 VVDGEEFS
-110 QGVEAQTLANVYLA
+110 KDKKGVW
-124 IDNNLEILP
+124 
-133 VINKID
+133 
-139 LPNARPEEVK
+139 
-149 QEIEDIIGIPA
+149 
-160 QDAPCVSA
+160 
-168 KSGLNMEEVLERI
+168 
-181 VTDLPAPKGNEN
+181 
-193 EKTKCLIFDS
+193 FDS
-203 YYDNYKGAVAYV
+203 YLAKNLDL
-215 RVMNGKVKVGDEIT
+215 KVGDEIT
-229 VTYQNMKITEKI
+229 FTYQNMKMTEKI
-241 IGLVNTPDYVY
+241 LGLVNTPDHVY

-261 PTHKNYGFIYLSI
+261 PTHKNYGYMYLSI

-279 WMPQIFNQIIV
+279 GMLQIFNQIIV
-290 DVDNIDKTQETKADL
+290 DVNKTDKMQETKANL

-393 LAASL
+393 LVASV
-398 VGLLAGRFILG
+398 VGLLAGKYGLG
-409 GFFLNMEMSYFEVP
+409 TFFLNMEMSYFEVP

-438 AVVVLITLVTYLSC
+438 TVVALITLVTYLSC
-452 RSILKESAVN
+452 RNILKESAVE
-462 ALRLEIPKVKNT
+462 ALRIEIPKVKST

-549 SNNYTNEQFTSII
+549 SNNYTDDQFTNIT
-562 EKYGNQTS
+562 EKYGNETS
-570 ESFGIEIKNGDKKE
+570 ESFGIEIKNVDKKE

-593 PDKLKY
+593 PNKLKY
-599 TNHSKE
+599 TNHNKE
-605 YIDLKD
+605 YMDLKD

-623 YDLKVGDEIT
+623 YGLKIGDEIT

-641 WYTCKITGLNRD
+641 WYTCKIAGLNRD
-653 PQNQQLNMTRKYFE
+653 PQNQQLNMTRKYYE
-667 SLGFTYRADVLYTD
+667 SLGLTYKADTVYTD
-681 DDLSNTKTIDGVD
+681 ENLINTKTIDGVD
-694 TIQSIANLKQGMES
+694 TIQSIATLKQGMES
-708 MLETVQMMIVLL
+708 MLETTETMVVLL

-763 FVKQNLWLTVVGIV
+763 FVKQNLWLTVAGIV
-777 FGLPFGFLMLDYIFK
+777 IGLPLGFWMLDYIFK
-792 SALGDNYDFNAYI
+792 SALGENYDFNAYI
-805 SLVSYLYATLG
+805 KPVSYLYAVVG
-816 SLGVSV
+816 SLVVSII
-822 VVNKVL
+822 VNKVL
-828 SRKVKSIDMVSSL
+828 SRKVKRIDMVTSL

>member
-1 MEDRQKYIR
+1 MKKLSKKRLRDIRQNKMQFFNIFIMVFLGVFVFAGIHAYMDGMEKSADNYYKNNNFQDIWLSGE
-10 NFSIIAHIDHGKSTL
+10 NFSDEDL
-25 ADRLIEMT
+25 
-33 GVLSKREMESQILD
+33 
-47 NMEIEKERGITI
+47 EKVKNTENVKDAERMLTI
-59 KSQSVRMKY
+59 NTELEN
-68 KAKDGQEYTFN
+68 KDGVT
-79 LIDTPGH
+79 LDTN
-86 VDFNYEVSR
+86 FIESNNISKMY
-95 SLAACDGAILVVDAS
+95 VVDGEEFS
-110 QGVEAQTLANVYLA
+110 KDKKGVW
-124 IDNNLEILP
+124 
-133 VINKID
+133 
-139 LPNARPEEVK
+139 
-149 QEIEDIIGIPA
+149 
-160 QDAPCVSA
+160 
-168 KSGLNMEEVLERI
+168 
-181 VTDLPAPKGNEN
+181 
-193 EKTKCLIFDS
+193 FDS
-203 YYDNYKGAVAYV
+203 YLAKNLDL
-215 RVMNGKVKVGDEIT
+215 KVGDEIT
-229 VTYQNMKITEKI
+229 FTYQNMKMTEKI
-241 IGLVNTPDYVY
+241 VGLVNTPDHVY

-279 WMPQIFNQIIV
+279 GMPEIFNQIIV
-290 DVDNIDKTQETKADL
+290 DVDNTDKTQETKADL
-305 ENNIKSAIA
+305 ENNIKSAVA

-393 LAASL
+393 LIASL
-398 VGLLAGRFILG
+398 AGLFVGKYTLG
-409 GFFLNMEMSYFEVP
+409 TFFLNTEMSYFEVP

-430 PVVYILAI
+430 PVVYILAT
-438 AVVVLITLVTYLSC
+438 AVVALITLVTYLSC
-452 RSILKESAVN
+452 RSILKESAVE

-505 LMAIVGIIGCTM
+505 LMAIVGITGCTM

-549 SNNYTNEQFTSII
+549 SNNYTDEQFTNIT

-570 ESFGIEIKNGDKKE
+570 KSYGIEIKNGDKKE

-599 TNHSKE
+599 TNHNKE
-605 YIDLKD
+605 YIDLQD
-611 DGIYITEKLSEK
+611 DGVYITEKLSEK

-641 WYTCKITGLNRD
+641 WYTCKIVGLNRD

-667 SLGFTYRADVLYTD
+667 SLGLTYKADVVYTD
-681 DDLSNTKTIDGVD
+681 EDLSDTKTIDGVD
-694 TIQSIANLKQGMES
+694 TIQSIATLKQGMES

-763 FVKQNLWLTVVGIV
+763 FVKQNLWLTVVGII
-777 FGLPFGFLMLDYIFK
+777 FGLPLGFLMLDYIFK

-805 SLVSYLYATLG
+805 NLVSYLYATVG
-816 SLGVSV
+816 SLVVSV

-828 SRKVKSIDMVSSL
+828 SRKVKRIDMVSSL

>member
-1 MEDRQKYIR
+1 MKRLSKKRLRDIKQNKMQFFNIFIMVFLGVFVFAGIHAYMDGMEKSANKYYKDNNFQDIWLSGE
-10 NFSIIAHIDHGKSTL
+10 NFSTEDL
-25 ADRLIEMT
+25 
-33 GVLSKREMESQILD
+33 
-47 NMEIEKERGITI
+47 EKVKNTENVKDAERMLTI
-59 KSQSVRMKY
+59 KTELEN
-68 KAKDGQEYTFN
+68 KDGVT
-79 LIDTPGH
+79 LDTN
-86 VDFNYEVSR
+86 FIESNNISKMY
-95 SLAACDGAILVVDAS
+95 VVDGEEFS
-110 QGVEAQTLANVYLA
+110 KDKKGVW
-124 IDNNLEILP
+124 
-133 VINKID
+133 
-139 LPNARPEEVK
+139 
-149 QEIEDIIGIPA
+149 
-160 QDAPCVSA
+160 
-168 KSGLNMEEVLERI
+168 
-181 VTDLPAPKGNEN
+181 
-193 EKTKCLIFDS
+193 FDS
-203 YYDNYKGAVAYV
+203 YLAKNLDL
-215 RVMNGKVKVGDEIT
+215 KVGDEIT

-241 IGLVNTPDYVY
+241 AGLVNTPDHVY

-261 PTHKNYGFIYLSI
+261 PTHKNYGYMYLSI

-279 WMPQIFNQIIV
+279 GMPEIFNQIIV
-290 DVDNIDKTQETKADL
+290 DVDNTDKTQETKADL
-305 ENNIKSAIA
+305 ENNIKSAVA

-393 LAASL
+393 LVASVVGFL
-398 VGLLAGRFILG
+398 VGKYGLG
-409 GFFLNMEMSYFEVP
+409 TFFLNMEMSYFEVP

-438 AVVVLITLVTYLSC
+438 AVVALITLVTYLSC
-452 RSILKESAVN
+452 RSILKESAVE
-462 ALRLEIPKVKNT
+462 ALRLEVPKVKST

-505 LMAIVGIIGCTM
+505 LMAIVGITGCTM

-549 SNNYTNEQFTSII
+549 SNNYTDDQFTNIK
-562 EKYGNQTS
+562 EKYGNETS
-570 ESFGIEIKNGDKKE
+570 ESFGIEIKNGNKKE

-593 PDKLKY
+593 PNKLKY
-599 TNHSKE
+599 TNHNKE
-605 YIDLKD
+605 YINLKD

-623 YDLKVGDEIT
+623 YGLKVGDEIT
-633 WHIFGDDN
+633 WHIFGDNN
-641 WYTCKITGLNRD
+641 WHTCKIVGLNRD
-653 PQNQQLNMTRKYFE
+653 PQNQQLNMTRKYYE
-667 SLGFTYRADVLYTD
+667 SLGLTYKADTVYTD
-681 DDLSNTKTIDGVD
+681 ENLINTKTIDGVD
-694 TIQSIANLKQGMES
+694 TIQSIATLKQGMES
-708 MLETVQMMIVLL
+708 MLETTETMVVLL

-763 FVKQNLWLTVVGIV
+763 FVKQNLWLTVAGIV
-777 FGLPFGFLMLDYIFK
+777 IGLPLGFWMLDYIFK
-792 SALGDNYDFNAYI
+792 SALGENYDFNAYI
-805 SLVSYLYATLG
+805 NLVSYLYATVG
-816 SLGVSV
+816 SLVVSV

-828 SRKVKSIDMVSSL
+828 SRKVKKIDMVSSL

>member
-1 MEDRQKYIR
+1 MK
-10 NFSIIAHIDHGKSTL
+10 K
-25 ADRLIEMT
+25 
-33 GVLSKREMESQILD
+33 LSKRRLRDIKQNKMQFFNIFIMVFLGVFVFAGIHAYMDGMEESADKYYKDNNFQDIWLSGENFSND
-47 NMEIEKERGITI
+47 DLEKVKNMENVKDAERILTI
-59 KSQSVRMKY
+59 KTELENKNDV
-68 KAKDGQEYTFN
+68 T
-79 LIDTPGH
+79 LDTN
-86 VDFNYEVSR
+86 FIESNNISKMY
-95 SLAACDGAILVVDAS
+95 VVDGEEFS
-110 QGVEAQTLANVYLA
+110 KDKKGVW
-124 IDNNLEILP
+124 
-133 VINKID
+133 
-139 LPNARPEEVK
+139 
-149 QEIEDIIGIPA
+149 
-160 QDAPCVSA
+160 
-168 KSGLNMEEVLERI
+168 
-181 VTDLPAPKGNEN
+181 
-193 EKTKCLIFDS
+193 FDS
-203 YYDNYKGAVAYV
+203 YLAKNLDL
-215 RVMNGKVKVGDEIT
+215 KVGDEIT
-229 VTYQNMKITEKI
+229 FTYQNMKMTEKI
-241 IGLVNTPDYVY
+241 LGLVNTPDHVY

-261 PTHKNYGFIYLSI
+261 PTHKNYGYMYLSI

-279 WMPQIFNQIIV
+279 GMLQIFNQIIV
-290 DVDNIDKTQETKADL
+290 DVNKTDKMQETKANL

-393 LAASL
+393 LVASV
-398 VGLLAGRFILG
+398 VGLLAGKYGLG
-409 GFFLNMEMSYFEVP
+409 TFFLNMEMSYFEVP

-438 AVVVLITLVTYLSC
+438 TVVALITLVTYLSC
-452 RSILKESAVN
+452 RNILKESAVE
-462 ALRLEIPKVKNT
+462 ALRIEIPKVKST

-549 SNNYTNEQFTSII
+549 SNNYTDDQFTNIT
-562 EKYGNQTS
+562 EKYGNETS
-570 ESFGIEIKNGDKKE
+570 ESFGIEIKNVDKKE

-593 PDKLKY
+593 PNKLKY
-599 TNHSKE
+599 TNHNKE
-605 YIDLKD
+605 YMDLKD

-623 YDLKVGDEIT
+623 YGLKIGDEIT

-641 WYTCKITGLNRD
+641 WYTCKIAGLNRD
-653 PQNQQLNMTRKYFE
+653 PQNQQLNMTRKYYE
-667 SLGFTYRADVLYTD
+667 SLGLTYKADTVYTD
-681 DDLSNTKTIDGVD
+681 ENLINTKTIDGVD
-694 TIQSIANLKQGMES
+694 TIQSIATLKQGMES
-708 MLETVQMMIVLL
+708 MLETTETMVVLL

-763 FVKQNLWLTVVGIV
+763 FVKQNLWLTVAGIV
-777 FGLPFGFLMLDYIFK
+777 IGLPLRFWMLDYIFK
-792 SALGDNYDFNAYI
+792 SALGENYDFNAYI
-805 SLVSYLYATLG
+805 KPVSYLYAVVG
-816 SLGVSV
+816 SLVVSII
-822 VVNKVL
+822 VNKVL
-828 SRKVKSIDMVSSL
+828 SRKVKRIDMVTSL

>member
-1 MEDRQKYIR
+1 MRKLSKKRLRDIRQNKMQFFNIFIMVFLGVFVFAGIHAYMDGMEKSANNYYNNNNFQDIWLSGE
-10 NFSIIAHIDHGKSTL
+10 NFSNEDLEKVKNIENVKDAERMLTINTELENKDDVTLDTNFIESNNIAK
-25 ADRLIEMT
+25 M
-33 GVLSKREMESQILD
+33 
-47 NMEIEKERGITI
+47 
-59 KSQSVRMKY
+59 Y
-68 KAKDGQEYTFN
+68 
-79 LIDTPGH
+79 
-86 VDFNYEVSR
+86 
-95 SLAACDGAILVVDAS
+95 VVD
-110 QGVEAQTLANVYLA
+110 G
-124 IDNNLEILP
+124 
-133 VINKID
+133 
-139 LPNARPEEVK
+139 EEFSK
-149 QEIEDIIGIPA
+149 DKKGIW
-160 QDAPCVSA
+160 
-168 KSGLNMEEVLERI
+168 
-181 VTDLPAPKGNEN
+181 
-193 EKTKCLIFDS
+193 FDS
-203 YYDNYKGAVAYV
+203 YLAKNLDL
-215 RVMNGKVKVGDEIT
+215 KVGDEIT

-241 IGLVNTPDYVY
+241 VGLVNTPDHVY

-279 WMPQIFNQIIV
+279 GMPEVYNQIIV
-290 DVDNIDKTQETKADL
+290 DVDNTDKIQETKADL

-375 FKNRKIIN
+375 FKNKKIIK

-393 LAASL
+393 LIAS
-398 VGLLAGRFILG
+398 VAGLFAGKFALG

-430 PVVYILAI
+430 PVVYVLAI
-438 AVVVLITLVTYLSC
+438 AVVILITLVTYLSC
-452 RSILKESAVN
+452 RSILKESAVE
-462 ALRLEIPKVKNT
+462 ALRLEVPKVKKT

-495 RDVGRNKGRS
+495 RDIGRNKGRS
-505 LMAIVGIIGCTM
+505 LMAIVGITGCTM

-549 SNNYTNEQFTSII
+549 SNNYTDEQFANIT

-593 PDKLKY
+593 TDKLKY
-599 TNHSKE
+599 TNHNKE
-605 YIDLKD
+605 YIDLQD
-611 DGIYITEKLSEK
+611 DGVYITEKLSEK

-641 WYTCKITGLNRD
+641 WYTCKIVGLNRD
-653 PQNQQLNMTRKYFE
+653 PQNQQLNMSRKYYE
-667 SLGFTYRADVLYTD
+667 SLGLKYRADVVYTD
-681 DDLSNTKTIDGVD
+681 EDLSDTKTIDGVD
-694 TIQSIANLKQGMES
+694 TIQSLTTLKQGMES
-708 MLETVQMMIVLL
+708 MLETVQTMIVLL

-763 FVKQNLWLTVVGIV
+763 FVKQNLWLTVVGII
-777 FGLPFGFLMLDYIFK
+777 FGLPLGFWMLDYIFK

-805 SLVSYLYATLG
+805 NLVSYLYATVG
-816 SLGVSV
+816 SFVVSV

-828 SRKVKSIDMVSSL
+828 SRKVKKIDMVSSL

>member
-1 MEDRQKYIR
+1 MKKLSKKRLRDIRQNKMQFFNIFIMVFLGVFVFAGIHAYMDGMDKSADKYYKDNNFQDIWLSGE
-10 NFSIIAHIDHGKSTL
+10 NFSNEDLEKVKNTENVKDAERLLTINTELENKEDVTL
-25 ADRLIEMT
+25 ETNFIETNNISKMYVVEGEEFSKDKK
-33 GVLSKREMESQILD
+33 GVW
-47 NMEIEKERGITI
+47 
-59 KSQSVRMKY
+59 
-68 KAKDGQEYTFN
+68 
-79 LIDTPGH
+79 
-86 VDFNYEVSR
+86 
-95 SLAACDGAILVVDAS
+95 
-110 QGVEAQTLANVYLA
+110 
-124 IDNNLEILP
+124 
-133 VINKID
+133 
-139 LPNARPEEVK
+139 
-149 QEIEDIIGIPA
+149 
-160 QDAPCVSA
+160 
-168 KSGLNMEEVLERI
+168 
-181 VTDLPAPKGNEN
+181 
-193 EKTKCLIFDS
+193 FDS
-203 YYDNYKGAVAYV
+203 YLAKNLDL
-215 RVMNGKVKVGDEIT
+215 KVGDEIT

-241 IGLVNTPDYVY
+241 LGLVNTPDHVY

-261 PTHKNYGFIYLSI
+261 PTHKNYGFMYLSI
-274 NELPQ
+274 NELPEG
-279 WMPQIFNQIIV
+279 MPQIFNQVII
-290 DVDNIDKTQETKADL
+290 DIDNTDKLQETKADL

-314 VTDRESSVSYKGY
+314 VTDREASVSYQGY

-333 GTTYSGVFTF
+333 GTTYSSVFTF

-383 HYVGYGFIIS
+383 HYVGYGFIV
-393 LAASL
+393 SL
-398 VGLLAGRFILG
+398 VASIVGILVGRYALG
-409 GFFLNMEMSYFEVP
+409 TFFLNMEMSYFEIP

-430 PVVYILAI
+430 PIVYILAI

-452 RSILKESAVN
+452 RSILKESAVE

-505 LMAIVGIIGCTM
+505 IMAIVGITGCTM

-549 SNNYTNEQFTSII
+549 SNNYTDEQFDNITQ
-562 EKYGNQTS
+562 KYGKETSQT
-570 ESFGIEIKNGDKKE
+570 FGIEIKNNDKKE

-593 PDKLKY
+593 PNKLKY
-599 TNHSKE
+599 TNHNKE
-605 YIDLKD
+605 YMDLKD

-623 YDLKVGDEIT
+623 YGLQVGDEIT

-641 WYTCKITGLNRD
+641 WYTCKIIGLNRD
-653 PQNQQLNMTRKYFE
+653 PQNQQLNMSRKYFE
-667 SLGFTYRADVLYTD
+667 SLGLTYRADVVYTD
-681 DDLSNTKTIDGVD
+681 EDLSNTKTIDGVD
-694 TIQSIANLKQGMES
+694 TIQSLTTLKQGMER
-708 MLETVQMMIVLL
+708 MLETVQTMIVLL

-763 FVKQNLWLTVVGIV
+763 FVKQNLWLTIVGIIL
-777 FGLPFGFLMLDYIFK
+777 GLPLGFWMLDYIFK

-805 SLVSYLYATLG
+805 KPTSYLYAVVG
-816 SLGVSV
+816 SLIVSII
-822 VVNKVL
+822 VNKVL
-828 SRKVKSIDMVSSL
+828 SRKVKKIDMVTSL

>member
-1 MEDRQKYIR
+1 MKRLSKKRLRDIKQNKMQFFNIFIMVFLGVFVFAGIHAYMDGMEESAYKYYKDNNFQDIWLSGE
-10 NFSIIAHIDHGKSTL
+10 NFSNDDLEKVKNTENVKDAE
-25 ADRLIEMT
+25 R
-33 GVLSKREMESQILD
+33 IL
-47 NMEIEKERGITI
+47 TI
-59 KSQSVRMKY
+59 KTELENKNDV
-68 KAKDGQEYTFN
+68 T
-79 LIDTPGH
+79 LDTN
-86 VDFNYEVSR
+86 FIESNNISKMY
-95 SLAACDGAILVVDAS
+95 VVDGEEFS
-110 QGVEAQTLANVYLA
+110 KDKKGVW
-124 IDNNLEILP
+124 
-133 VINKID
+133 
-139 LPNARPEEVK
+139 
-149 QEIEDIIGIPA
+149 
-160 QDAPCVSA
+160 
-168 KSGLNMEEVLERI
+168 
-181 VTDLPAPKGNEN
+181 
-193 EKTKCLIFDS
+193 FDS
-203 YYDNYKGAVAYV
+203 YLAKNLDL
-215 RVMNGKVKVGDEIT
+215 KVGDEIT
-229 VTYQNMKITEKI
+229 FTYQNMKMTEKI
-241 IGLVNTPDYVY
+241 LGLVNTPDHVY

-261 PTHKNYGFIYLSI
+261 PTHKNYGYMYLSI

-279 WMPQIFNQIIV
+279 GMPQIFNQIIV
-290 DVDNIDKTQETKADL
+290 DVNKTDKTQETKANL

-327 NSEIEE
+327 NSEIDE

-393 LAASL
+393 LVASV
-398 VGLLAGRFILG
+398 VGLLVGKYGLG
-409 GFFLNMEMSYFEVP
+409 TFFLNMEMSYFEVP

-438 AVVVLITLVTYLSC
+438 AVVALITLVTYLSC
-452 RSILKESAVN
+452 RSILKESAVE
-462 ALRLEIPKVKNT
+462 ALRLEVPKVKSI

-485 KASISTRWNL
+485 EASISTRWNL

-505 LMAIVGIIGCTM
+505 LMAIVGITGCTM

-549 SNNYTNEQFTSII
+549 SNNYTDDQFANIT
-562 EKYGNQTS
+562 EKYGNETS
-570 ESFGIEIKNGDKKE
+570 ESFGIEIKNGNKKE

-593 PDKLKY
+593 PNKLKY
-599 TNHSKE
+599 TNHNKE
-605 YIDLKD
+605 YMNLKD

-623 YDLKVGDEIT
+623 YGLKVGDEIT

-641 WYTCKITGLNRD
+641 WYTCKIAGLNRD
-653 PQNQQLNMTRKYFE
+653 PQNQQLNMTRKYYE
-667 SLGFTYRADVLYTD
+667 SLGLTYKADTVYTD
-681 DDLSNTKTIDGVD
+681 ENLINTKTIDGVD
-694 TIQSIANLKQGMES
+694 TIQSIATLKQGMES
-708 MLETVQMMIVLL
+708 MLETTETMVVLL

-763 FVKQNLWLTVVGIV
+763 FVKQNLWLTVAGIV
-777 FGLPFGFLMLDYIFK
+777 IGLPLGFWMLDYIFK
-792 SALGDNYDFNAYI
+792 SALGENYDFNAYI
-805 SLVSYLYATLG
+805 KPVSYLYAVVG
-816 SLGVSV
+816 SLVVSII
-822 VVNKVL
+822 VNKVL
-828 SRKVKSIDMVSSL
+828 SRKVKRIDMVTSL

>member
-1 MEDRQKYIR
+1 MKKLSKKRLRDIRQNKMQFFNIFIMVFLGVFVFAGIHAYMDGMEKSADKYYEINNFQDIWLSGE
-10 NFSIIAHIDHGKSTL
+10 NFSNEDLEKVKNTENVKDAE
-25 ADRLIEMT
+25 RL
-33 GVLSKREMESQILD
+33 L
-47 NMEIEKERGITI
+47 TI
-59 KSQSVRMKY
+59 KTELEN
-68 KAKDGQEYTFN
+68 KDGVT
-79 LIDTPGH
+79 LDTN
-86 VDFNYEVSR
+86 FIESNNISKMY
-95 SLAACDGAILVVDAS
+95 VVDGEEFS
-110 QGVEAQTLANVYLA
+110 KEKKGVW
-124 IDNNLEILP
+124 
-133 VINKID
+133 
-139 LPNARPEEVK
+139 
-149 QEIEDIIGIPA
+149 
-160 QDAPCVSA
+160 
-168 KSGLNMEEVLERI
+168 
-181 VTDLPAPKGNEN
+181 
-193 EKTKCLIFDS
+193 FDS
-203 YYDNYKGAVAYV
+203 YLAKNLDL
-215 RVMNGKVKVGDEIT
+215 KVGDEIT

-241 IGLVNTPDYVY
+241 IGLVNMPDHVY

-452 RSILKESAVN
+452 RSILKESAVD

-816 SLGVSV
+816 SLVVSV